1 LTSKERDF
9 FKSLFT
15 GIVSENETAA
25 VCFETNPNTAVLNIN
40 NGCDDIKNLLLE
52 LVEQNNGSLTN
63 KEFNQLDQKRFRLTA
78 REYEFAVVCD
88 CIHALER
95 VDRFIKEIYHSLENS
110 AQIILLSRKENMDLP
125 QMIDILDRNDFRA
138 VNQID
143 IFDQYHLVMGKKMHM
158 WGNGL

>member
-1 LTSKERDF
+1 MISKEADF
-9 FKSLFT
+9 FKALFL
-15 GIVSENETAA
+15 GNDISSVDL
-25 VCFETNPNTAVLNIN
+25 ETNPNMAILNISN
-40 NGCDDIKNLLLE
+40 KCDDIKELIENLVQVNEGKLI
-52 LVEQNNGSLTN
+52 N
-63 KEFNQLDQKRFRLTA
+63 KEFDKIELNRFRLTA

-88 CIHALER
+88 CIHCLEDA
-95 VDRFIKEIYHSLENS
+95 DRFIKEIYHSLENS